1 MKKLTSREFHISFRS
16 LGDVH
21 MARQAG
27 TPAERYEF
35 HVSKSARDLYG
46 LSGAPFSSNGGV
58 VFADYSE
65 ARAFA
70 ARINE
75 RSDAAGGTG
84 PTVKAGA
91 INAMALIDEILH
103 AVCDMY
109 RQQVDPQ
116 AFWKA
121 VEGSDAA
128 VGPSG
133 TRTGLLTFTKVFPP
147 SAVYAGRDTPDGWLD
162 ATPPDATGTRPGRS
176 AVSMEELLLL
186 RLENENPAFGPYRFL
201 FDDRP
206 LKARAPV
213 DPILDAAEEALK
225 ALPKFGPD
233 GLDLPSLLRAP
244 MRASPHS
251 LAGQLAYMKRH
262 WGLIIGDRMSK
273 LLGGVGMLDEED
285 RPVFPAGPGPACAP
299 TYSSMDAEYERFSED
314 KDWMPRVV
322 MMAKS
327 ALVWLDQLS
336 KAYGREIR
344 TLDAIPDEELD
355 ILAARGFNGL
365 WLIGI
370 WERSQASR
378 RIKELCGNPEAAA
391 SAYSLF
397 DYEIAWEL
405 GGWSALETLRHRAA
419 ARGIRLAADMV
430 PNHTGMDSAWVRD
443 RPDLFVQ
450 RNSPPFPS
458 YTYSGENLSGDSRFG
473 LWLEDHY
480 YDRRDAAVTFKRV
493 DFRSGA
499 TSYIYHGNDG
509 TSMPWNDTAQIDF
522 LNPAAREAVKERI
535 LHVARN
541 FPIIRFDAAMILAKR
556 SLRRLWY
563 PEPGVG
569 GAIASR
575 FESALSTEAFN
586 DAIPAEFWREVVDLC
601 AAEAP
606 ETLLLAEAFW
616 MMEGYFVRTLGMH
629 RVYNSAFMN
638 MLKGKKNAE
647 YRATIKNTIEFDK
660 DILKRFVNFMN
671 NPDEDTAVAQ
681 FGKGDHYFGVCSM
694 MSTMPGLP
702 MFGHGQ
708 IEGFTEKYGMEYRR
722 AYKDEQPDEGFVRR
736 HEHEIVPLLKR
747 RYLFSGVE
755 EFLLYD
761 LVRTNGSVD
770 ENTFAY
776 SNGYGHER
784 ALVLFNNA
792 WERSQGTIRHSN
804 PFMDKRSDGSKVT
817 TTRSLA
823 EGLGLHRGQGRF
835 MLMTEAKSGLRYV
848 RRSEDIF
855 NNGLSVSLEGFQ
867 CQVFIDITEIQDD
880 ETGSYSALCDS
891 LGGGGV
897 PDIGWALQ
905 DMALAELY
913 RSWKTAFSPDFF
925 RLVEE
930 VPTAGATTAGAG
942 TGTKAVMNRES
953 LVKVLSTAARFAAGA
968 TPEAGKPGSARLEAM
983 ADACM
988 AAAETALALLHT
1000 GALAPMKGKQASG
1013 IAGLSARIK
1022 ATPAATETITA
1033 LVALLPIAQIAGT
1046 YADSTKAQ
1054 ALAESWGMARKLRE
1068 ALVAAGT
1075 DYGTADRAG
1084 SFAVAALGRLEL
1096 VAGAGP
1102 ARLSRLDP
1110 GIAAG
1115 ALLADDEAR
1124 ALLGVNRW
1132 NGETWIDADRYRL
1145 AATVLA
1151 AAAVALGDA
1160 DAVRV
1165 NQALAGTDAALL
1177 DAGWSLDRVVATA
1190 AASEASLTTATVEP
1204 VPSGVK
1210 PKTGTTIPKAPK
1222 KRPGKE

>member
-1 MKKLTSREFHISFRS
+1 MKKLTSREFVIQFRS
-16 LGDVH
+16 LGDAPT
-21 MARQAG
+21 ARQAG
-27 TPAERYEF
+27 SGSERYEF
-35 HVSKSARDLYG
+35 HVSKSARDLYS
-46 LSGAPFSSNGGV
+46 LSGAPFSTNGGV
-58 VFADYSE
+58 VFANYSE

-70 ARINE
+70 AKINE
-75 RSDAAGGTG
+75 RSVAAGGTG
-84 PTVKAGA
+84 PSVKAGA

-103 AVCDMY
+103 AVCAMY
-109 RQQVDPQ
+109 RQQIDPQ

-128 VGPSG
+128 VGASA
-133 TRTGLLTFTKVFPP
+133 TRTGLLAFTKVFPP
-147 SAVYAGRDTPDGWLD
+147 AAVYGGTDTPELWLD
-162 ATPPDATGTRPGRS
+162 ATQPDDAGTRPGRS
-176 AVSMEELLLL
+176 AVSMEELLIL

-206 LKARAPV
+206 LKSRAPV
-213 DPILDAAEEALK
+213 DPILDAAEETLK
-225 ALPKFGPD
+225 GLPIFGSD

-262 WGLIIGDRMSK
+262 WGLIIGDKLSK
-273 LLGGVGMLDEED
+273 LLGSVGMLDEED
-285 RPVFPAGPGPACAP
+285 RPVFPAGPGPVHTP
-299 TYSSMDAEYERFSED
+299 TYTSGDAEYERFSED

-336 KAYGREIR
+336 KAYGRDIR

-355 ILAARGFNGL
+355 VLASRGFNGL

-405 GGWSALETLRHRAA
+405 GGWSALETLRHKAA

-443 RPDLFVQ
+443 RPDLFIQ
-450 RNSPPFPS
+450 RSTPPFPS
-458 YTYSGENLSGDSRFG
+458 YTYSGENLSGDGRFG

-493 DFRSGA
+493 DFRSGD

-569 GAIASR
+569 GSIASR
-575 FESALSTEAFN
+575 FESAVSTESFN
-586 DAIPAEFWREVVDLC
+586 DAMPAEFWREVVDMC
-601 AAEAP
+601 AADAP

-638 MLKGKKNAE
+638 MLKKKKNAE

-681 FGKGDHYFGVCSM
+681 FGTGDHYFGVCSM

-708 IEGFTEKYGMEYRR
+708 LEGFTEKYGMEYRR
-722 AYKDEQPDEGFVRR
+722 AYTDEQPDADFVRR

-761 LVRTNGSVD
+761 LVREDGSVD

-776 SNGYGHER
+776 SNGYGRER

-792 WERSQGTIRHSN
+792 WERSQGTIRHSSQ
-804 PFMDKRSDGSKVT
+804 FMDKHPDGSKAT

-823 EGLGLHRGQGRF
+823 EGLGLHQGQGRF

-848 RRSEDIF
+848 RRSDALF
-855 NNGLSVSLEGFQ
+855 DNGLSVSMEGFQ
-867 CQVFIDITEIQDD
+867 CQVFMDITEIQDD
-880 ETGSYSALCDS
+880 DTGSYAALCDA
-891 LGGGGV
+891 LGGAGV
-897 PDIGWALQ
+897 PDLGWALQ
-905 DMALAELY
+905 DLALAELY
-913 RSWKTAFSPDFF
+913 RAWKMAFSPGFF
-925 RLVEE
+925 RFGEE
-930 VPTAGATTAGAG
+930 
-942 TGTKAVMNRES
+942 KAVAVNKAAMNREA
-953 LVKVLSTAARFAAGA
+953 LVAFLATATRFATGAPTETGKAAR
-968 TPEAGKPGSARLEAM
+968 ARFEAM
-983 ADACM
+983 ADACIASSEAALGLLHLELKAPPKGKAGSGPALM
-988 AAAETALALLHT
+988 AA
-1000 GALAPMKGKQASG
+1000 
-1013 IAGLSARIK
+1013 RIG
-1022 ATPAATETITA
+1022 ATPAAAETITA
-1033 LVALLPIAQIAGT
+1033 LVALLPVSQLAGT
-1046 YADSTKAQ
+1046 WADSTKAQ

-1068 ALVAAGT
+1068 ALAAAGT
-1075 DYGTADRAG
+1075 GYAVADRAG

-1096 VAGAGP
+1096 VAGDGP
-1102 ARLSRLDP
+1102 ARLSSLDP
-1110 GIAAG
+1110 GLAATV
-1115 ALLADDEAR
+1115 LLADDEAS

-1145 AATVLA
+1145 ASTVLA
-1151 AAAVALGDA
+1151 AAAVVLGGSA
-1160 DAVRV
+1160 PVQV
-1165 NQALAGTDAALL
+1165 EKVIVGLDAALL
-1177 DAGWSLDRVVATA
+1177 DAGWSLDRVMTA
-1190 AASEASLTTATVEP
+1190 AAALKPAALELKTTTATP
-1204 VPSGVK
+1204 K
-1210 PKTGTTIPKAPK
+1210 ALKTPKTPQK
-1222 KRPGKE
+1222 KPGKE

>member
-1 MKKLTSREFHISFRS
+1 MKKLTGREFVINFRS
-16 LGDVH
+16 LGNVH
-21 MARQAG
+21 GARHTG
-27 TPAERYEF
+27 NMAERYEF
-35 HVSKSARDLYG
+35 HVSKNARDLYD
-46 LSGAPFSSNGGV
+46 LSGAPFSTNGGV
-58 VFADYSE
+58 VFADYGQ

-70 ARINE
+70 AKINE

-84 PTVKAGA
+84 PNDKAGA
-91 INAMALIDEILH
+91 INAMAPIDEILH
-103 AVCDMY
+103 ADCDMY

-133 TRTGLLTFTKVFPP
+133 TRTGLVTFTKVFPP
-147 SAVYAGRDTPDGWLD
+147 SSVYEGSDTPDGWLD

-213 DPILDAAEEALK
+213 DPILDAAEAALK
-225 ALPKFGPD
+225 ALPTFGPD

-251 LAGQLAYMKRH
+251 LAGQLAYIKRH
-262 WGLIIGDRMSK
+262 WGLIIGDKMSK

-285 RPVFPAGPGPACAP
+285 RPVFPAGPGPVRAP
-299 TYSSMDAEYERFSED
+299 TYASLDAEYERFSED

-355 ILAARGFNGL
+355 VLASRGFNGL

-405 GGWSALETLRHRAA
+405 GGWSALETLRHKAA

-443 RPDLFVQ
+443 RPDLFIQ
-450 RNSPPFPS
+450 RSTPPFPS
-458 YTYSGENLSGDSRFG
+458 YTYSGENLSGDGRFG

-586 DAIPAEFWREVVDLC
+586 DAMPAEFWREVVDMC

-616 MMEGYFVRTLGMH
+616 MMEGSFVRTLGMH

-638 MLKGKKNAE
+638 MLKTKKNAE

-681 FGKGDHYFGVCSM
+681 FGKDDHYFGVCSM

-722 AYKDEQPDEGFVRR
+722 AYKDEQPDGDFVRR

-761 LVRTNGSVD
+761 LVRNDGTVD

-792 WERSQGTIRHSN
+792 WERSQGTIRRSN
-804 PFMDKRSDGSKVT
+804 QFMDKRPDGSKATVT
-817 TTRSLA
+817 KSLA
-823 EGLGLHRGQGRF
+823 EGLGLHQGQARF

-848 RRSEDIF
+848 RRSDAIF
-855 NNGLSVSLEGFQ
+855 NGGLAVSLEGFQ
-867 CQVFIDITEIQDD
+867 CQVFVDITEIQDD
-880 ETGSYSALCDS
+880 DTGSYAALCDS
-891 LGGGGV
+891 LGGAGV
-897 PDIGWALQ
+897 PNIGWALQ
-905 DMALAELY
+905 DLALAELY
-913 RSWKTAFSPDFF
+913 RAWNMVFSPDFF
-925 RLVEE
+925 RFAKAM
-930 VPTAGATTAGAG
+930 PGAAQEAD
-942 TGTKAVMNRES
+942 TGLKSSTKFDTKAAMNREA
-953 LVKVLSTAARFAAGA
+953 LVSFLTTAARFATGTA
-968 TPEAGKPGSARLEAM
+968 PETGKVAVARFEAM
-983 ADACM
+983 ADTCI
-988 AAAETALALLHT
+988 AASKKALSLVHIDAT
-1000 GALAPMKGKQASG
+1000 EAT
-1013 IAGLSARIK
+1013 ARIK
-1022 ATPAATETITA
+1022 ATPVAAETITA
-1033 LVALLPIAQIAGT
+1033 LVALLPMAQLAGT
-1046 YADSTKAQ
+1046 WADSTKAQ

-1075 DYGTADRAG
+1075 AYDVADRAG

-1096 VAGAGP
+1096 VAGDSP
-1102 ARLSRLDP
+1102 ARLSRLDA
-1110 GIAAG
+1110 GTAAE
-1115 ALLADDEAR
+1115 ALMVDDEAR

-1145 AATVLA
+1145 ASTVLA
-1151 AAAVALGDA
+1151 ATAIVLGGSDTT
-1160 DAVRV
+1160 RV
-1165 NQALAGTDAALL
+1165 EKVLVGLDAALL
-1177 DAGWSLDRVVATA
+1177 DAGWSLDRVMATA
-1190 AASEASLTTATVEP
+1190 TTPKTTEVEPETTTTA
-1204 VPSGVK
+1204 
-1210 PKTGTTIPKAPK
+1210 PKAPK
-1222 KRPGKE
+1222 KKPGKE